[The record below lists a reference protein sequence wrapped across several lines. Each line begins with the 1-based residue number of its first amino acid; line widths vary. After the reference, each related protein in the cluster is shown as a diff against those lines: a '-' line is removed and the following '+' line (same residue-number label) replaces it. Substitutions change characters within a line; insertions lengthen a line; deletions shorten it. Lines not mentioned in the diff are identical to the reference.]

1 MGKLDGKV
9 ALITGAA
16 RGQGEAE
23 ARLFVEEGAQVVLGD
38 MRDDLGKQVAE
49 SLGNAATYLNLDV
62 THEESWA
69 EFRAGALETFG
80 KIDVLVN
87 NAGILKLSSIAETS
101 LDDYMEVIQVNQ
113 VGVFLGMKAVL
124 APMTEA
130 GGGSIVNIS
139 SVGGLVGV
147 PGMVSYVSSKF
158 AVRGMTKTAA
168 LEFGAVG
175 IRVNSVHPGAVD
187 TPMIAPS
194 EAGGPAAD
202 LSNIRKGLPLQRIS
216 DAAEIAKLVAFL
228 ASDESSY
235 CTGSEFTADGGMLA
249 GMTG

>member
-87 NAGILKLSSIAETS
+87 NAGILMTGNIADTT
-101 LDDYMEVIQVNQ
+101 LDEYMRVIQVNQ
-113 VGVFLGMKAVL
+113 VGVFLGMKAVIDS
-124 APMTEA
+124 MTES

-139 SVGGLVGV
+139 SIGGLGGV
-147 PGMVSYVSSKF
+147 PGMVAYVSSKF

-168 LEFGAVG
+168 LELGPLG
-175 IRVNSVHPGAVD
+175 IRVNSVHPGGVD
-187 TPMIAPS
+187 TPMIAPLGAD
-194 EAGGPAAD
+194 AGGGGD
-202 LSNIRKGLPLQRIS
+202 IYSGVPLGRIS
-216 DAAEIAKLVAFL
+216 EPREIAKLVAFL

-249 GMTG
+249 GIPF